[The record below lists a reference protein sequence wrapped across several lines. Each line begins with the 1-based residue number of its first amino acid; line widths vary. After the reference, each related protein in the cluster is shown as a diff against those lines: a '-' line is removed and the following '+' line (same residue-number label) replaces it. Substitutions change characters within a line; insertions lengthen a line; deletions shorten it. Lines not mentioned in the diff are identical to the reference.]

1 MVLFFKLFSTIKS
14 SHCSFLRKPVVL
26 RICFFLFLTSGLAAR
41 SHAQGTLQQSDLNQ
55 YYHSALNQF
64 DHAQYGAALVNLNHF
79 LDKVPAADVRRPEA
93 MYLKSFC
100 ALNLYHQDAERQ
112 VEAFIREYP
121 VHPRASTA
129 YFDMGS
135 FFYQQKN
142 YAKAQRYFEKT
153 DFRALSS
160 EQATTGR
167 FRYGYS
173 LFAQKKLKDAL
184 VPFSAIKAQGGAY
197 GPASSYYA
205 GFIEYAEGDYTNALI
220 DLKRA
225 EENDSYKPVVP
236 FLVAS
241 TLYRLNNSDELLAY
255 GKSVLSRES
264 LNNREEIA
272 LLMAEAYYRKGEYSS
287 ALEGYR
293 AYAEGKE
300 ENADKGVL
308 LRAGHSAYQ
317 LKNNTDAIRYLRLA
331 ATSPDST
338 GYYASYYLGAA
349 YLLQQQKPLA
359 FTAFENARRYVK
371 DRRMAEESSFQYAK
385 IAYDLGKPDLS
396 ITEFEKFLKAY
407 PASPYVNEVKEL
419 LSQAYINAN
428 NVNKA
433 IEYIEA
439 LPKRSPAVD
448 RAYQKATYLKGTEY
462 FNKDDYANAL
472 TFFTK
477 SLQYPIDPV
486 YTAEANFWSGE
497 VHALNRNWSEA
508 AKAYQEVLTVGEAV
522 PLELQMRN
530 RYGLGYAFFNQ
541 RVYDRALF
549 NFKEFVNKSG
559 AANPNYADG
568 VLRLA
573 DCHYVTKAYTEAI
586 PVYRRVI
593 QLKSPDSD
601 YGYLQLGVI
610 LGIERRYAE
619 ATQELDQVLKLF
631 PKSPY
636 AEEALFQRGQLD
648 FEQGKYGVAA
658 AEYGRIIANGQP
670 SRFTPYAYKR
680 RADSY
685 YNLKDYNQ
693 TANDYIALIDK
704 FPTHPVTHEVLV
716 PLQEALALAGRSGEF
731 DPYLQKYK
739 QANPGAKGVE
749 SVEFEA
755 AKNQYFNQD
764 YQKAINSLG
773 TYLINY
779 PESPRVSEARY
790 YQAESYYRLKDF
802 SKALEIFNSIAGDNS
817 FSLASRVTAR
827 QAELE
832 YRAGR
837 YEQAISYFRRMYR
850 LAVNKKDIYN
860 ASNGLMESFFFTGQY
875 DSSAFYAQKIL
886 EKGNVNAGAENKAS
900 LWLGKIAMARGDF
913 DSAKDEF
920 VNTVNGARDEYGAE
934 AKYLLGELFFA
945 TKDYKQCYETLVSLN
960 KDFADYPQWVGK
972 SFLLLADNFQATG
985 EVFQARGT
993 LQSLIDNFPLPE
1005 IKEAA
1010 RKKLDAL
1017 QKAEAQKQVTPA
1029 DSVDNQNRR

>member
-1 MVLFFKLFSTIKS
+1 MVLFFKLLRTIKS
-14 SHCSFLRKPVVL
+14 PCSSSIRKTAVL
-26 RICFFLFLTSGLAAR
+26 RLLASILVVAGF
-41 SHAQGTLQQSDLNQ
+41 HQIGQAQGTLQQSGLNS
-55 YYHSALNQF
+55 YYQSALNQL
-64 DHAQYGAALVNLNHF
+64 DHAEYGAALVSLTHF
-79 LDKVPAADVRRPEA
+79 LDNVTAADVRRPEA
-93 MYLKSFC
+93 LYLKAFC

-112 VEAFIREYP
+112 VEDFIREYP

-129 YFDMGS
+129 YYDMGS

-153 DFRALSS
+153 DFRALSA

-184 VPFSAIKAQGGAY
+184 VPFSAIKAQGGTY

-205 GFIEYAEGDYTNALI
+205 GFIEYSEGDYANALI

-225 EENDSYKPVVP
+225 EESEPYKPVVP
-236 FLVAS
+236 FLIAS
-241 TLYRLNNSDELLAY
+241 TMYRQGASDELLAY
-255 GKSVLSRES
+255 AKSVLARET

-272 LLMAEAYYRKGEYSS
+272 LLMAEAYYQKGDYAQ

-300 ENADKGVL
+300 GNADKGVL

-317 LKNNTDAIRYLRLA
+317 LKKNTEAISYLRLA
-331 ATSPDST
+331 ATSADST

-371 DRRMAEESSFQYAK
+371 DKRMAEESSFQYAK

-396 ITEFEKFLKAY
+396 IAEFENFLKRY

-439 LPKRSPAVD
+439 LPRRSPAVD
-448 RAYQKATYLKGTEY
+448 QAYQKATYLKGTEY

-477 SLQYPIDPV
+477 SLQYPIDPII
-486 YTAEANFWSGE
+486 TAEANFWSGE
-497 VHALNRNWSEA
+497 VHSINRSWVEA
-508 AKAYQEVLTVGEAV
+508 AKMYQEVLAASGQV
-522 PLELQMRN
+522 PPELAMRT

-559 AANPNYADG
+559 AANGNYADG
-568 VLRLA
+568 FLRLA
-573 DCHYVTKAYTEAI
+573 DCYYVTKAYTEAI
-586 PVYRRVI
+586 PVYRRAI
-593 QLKSPDSD
+593 QLKSTDSD
-601 YGYLQLGVI
+601 YAYLQLGVI

-648 FEQGKYGVAA
+648 FEQGKYGLAVT
-658 AEYGRIIANGQP
+658 EYGRIIANSQP

-704 FPTHPVTHEVLV
+704 FPTHPITHEVLV
-716 PLQEALALAGRSGEF
+716 PLQEALSLAGRGGEF

-739 QANPGAKGVE
+739 TANPGAKGVE

-755 AKNQYFNQD
+755 AKNLYFNQD

-779 PESPRVSEARY
+779 PESPRMSEARY

-802 SKALEIFNSIAGDNS
+802 GKALEIFNSIAGDNS

-837 YEQAISYFRRMYR
+837 YEPAISHFRRMYR
-850 LAVNKKDIYN
+850 LAANKKDIYN
-860 ASNGLMESFFFTGQY
+860 ASNGLMESFYFTAQY
-875 DSSAFYAQKIL
+875 DSAAFYAQKIL

-913 DSAKDEF
+913 DTAKDEF
-920 VNTVNGARDEYGAE
+920 VNTVNGARAEYGAE
-934 AKYLLGELFFA
+934 AKYLLGELFFT

-972 SFLLLADNFQATG
+972 SFLLLADNFLATG
-985 EVFQARGT
+985 EEFQARGT

-1010 RKKLDAL
+1010 RKKLEVL
-1017 QKAEAQKQVTPA
+1017 QKTQSQQQPSAA
-1029 DSVDNQNRR
+1029 DSVDNQNKQ